1 MAERLK
7 RNEDIVHL
15 YLMTS
20 LYAGE
25 QNKVKMGIAKD
36 CEKRA
41 EDVGGK
47 LEMISLPQLRPLILE
62 IEKATHSI
70 ATLRGIEKAKVSK
83 RSGST
88 EWFCCSVEEAK
99 KIYAKAR
106 NLILTTGNL
115 EKAKQVNK
123 DLKAKIREQEKL
135 SSIQENEEKIMRK
148 ALTSQAK
155 RIEKLLDKEGEDK
168 PKQMDLDL

>member
-1 MAERLK
+1 MKERLK

-20 LYAGE
+20 RYAGE
-25 QNKVKMGIAKD
+25 QGKVKMGIAKD

-62 IEKATHSI
+62 IEKASHSL
-70 ATLRGIEKAKVSK
+70 AKLRGIESAKVSK

-88 EWFCCSVEEAK
+88 EWFCCSVEDAK
-99 KIYAKAR
+99 KIYSKAR
-106 NLILTTGNL
+106 NLILSSGNL
-115 EKAKQVNK
+115 AKAKEINK
-123 DLKAKIREQEKL
+123 ELKDKIRKNQKL
-135 SSIQENEEKIMRK
+135 NLLKENEELIMKRT
-148 ALTSQAK
+148 LRDTQEAK
-155 RIEKLLDKEGEDK
+155 QL
-168 PKQMDLDL
+168 QLDL

>member
-1 MAERLK
+1 MAIK

-15 YLMTS
+15 YLMSS

-25 QNKVKMGIAKD
+25 EGKVKMGIAKD
-36 CEKRA
+36 CDKRA

-70 ATLRGIEKAKVSK
+70 AILRGINKATVS
-83 RSGST
+83 RRAGST
-88 EWFCCSVEEAK
+88 EWFVCSIEEAK

-106 NLILTTGNL
+106 NLILSTGNL
-115 EKAKQVNK
+115 AKAKDVNK
-123 DLKAKIREQEKL
+123 DLKAKIRKEKKL
-135 SSIQENEEKIMRK
+135 SGIKENEELIMKK
-148 ALTSQAK
+148 ALTSRAK
-155 RIEKLLDKEGEDK
+155 DIEKMLDGEST
-168 PKQMDLDL
+168 PKQMEIDL

>member
-1 MAERLK
+1 MNK

-15 YLMTS
+15 YLMSS

-25 QNKVKMGIAKD
+25 GGKVKMGIAKD
-36 CEKRA
+36 CDKRA

-70 ATLRGIEKAKVSK
+70 AILRGINKATVSR

-88 EWFCCSVEEAK
+88 EWFVCSIEEAK

-106 NLILTTGNL
+106 NLILSTGNL
-115 EKAKQVNK
+115 AKAKDVNK
-123 DLKAKIREQEKL
+123 DLKAKIRKEKKL
-135 SSIQENEEKIMRK
+135 SGIKENEELIMKK
-148 ALTSQAK
+148 ALTSRAK
-155 RIEKLLDKEGEDK
+155 DIEKMLDGEST
-168 PKQMDLDL
+168 PKQMEIDL

>member
-1 MAERLK
+1 MNK

-25 QNKVKMGIAKD
+25 HNKVKMGIAKD
-36 CEKRA
+36 CDKRA
-41 EDVGGK
+41 EEVGGK

-70 ATLRGIEKAKVSK
+70 AILRGIKKAVVSR

-88 EWFCCSVEEAK
+88 EWFLCSVEEAK

-106 NLILTTGNL
+106 NLILSTGNL
-115 EKAKQVNK
+115 AKAKDVNK
-123 DLKAKIREQEKL
+123 DLKAKIRKEKKL
-135 SSIQENEEKIMRK
+135 SGIKENEELIMKK
-148 ALTSQAK
+148 ALTSRAK
-155 RIEKLLDKEGEDK
+155 LVKEILNGDKK
-168 PKQMDLDL
+168 PKQMEIDL

>member
-25 QNKVKMGIAKD
+25 TGKVKMGIAKD

-41 EDVGGK
+41 QDVGGK

-70 ATLRGIEKAKVSK
+70 ATLRGIEKARVSK

-88 EWFCCSVEEAK
+88 EWFVCSIEEAK

-106 NLILTTGNL
+106 NIILSSGNL
-115 EKAKQVNK
+115 ERAKDENK
-123 DLKAKIREQEKL
+123 KLKAKIRKNLKL
-135 SSIQENEEKIMRK
+135 NSLRENEELIMKRTLTGNANRIRKI
-148 ALTSQAK
+148 Q
-155 RIEKLLDKEGEDK
+155 IDEEIIPE
-168 PKQMDLDL
+168 QMEIDL

>member
-1 MAERLK
+1 MKTL

-20 LYAGE
+20 RYAGE
-25 QNKVKMGIAKD
+25 EGKVKMGIAKD
-36 CEKRA
+36 CDKRA

-70 ATLRGIEKAKVSK
+70 AILKGIEKAVVHR

-99 KIYAKAR
+99 KIYAKGR
-106 NLILTTGNL
+106 NLILSTGNL
-115 EKAKQVNK
+115 QKAKDVNK
-123 DLKAKIREQEKL
+123 DLKAKIRKEKKL
-135 SSIQENEEKIMRK
+135 SGIKENEELIMK
-148 ALTSQAK
+148 TALSNRAK
-155 RIEKLLDKEGEDK
+155 KIEKLLEGEDK
-168 PKQMDLDL
+168 PIQKELDL

>member
-1 MAERLK
+1 MKERLK

-25 QNKVKMGIAKD
+25 LNKVKMGIAKD

-62 IEKATHSI
+62 IEKASHSL
-70 ATLRGIEKAKVSK
+70 ATLRGIEKATVSK

-88 EWFCCSVEEAK
+88 EWFCCSVEDAK
-99 KIYAKAR
+99 KIYSKAR
-106 NLILTTGNL
+106 NLILSSGNL
-115 EKAKQVNK
+115 AKAKEINK
-123 DLKAKIREQEKL
+123 ELKDKIRKNQKL
-135 SSIQENEEKIMRK
+135 NLLKENEELIM
-148 ALTSQAK
+148 K
-155 RIEKLLDKEGEDK
+155 RTLRDTQDA
-168 PKQMDLDL
+168 KQMELDL

>member
-1 MAERLK
+1 MAIK

-15 YLMTS
+15 YLMSS

-25 QNKVKMGIAKD
+25 EGKVKMGIAKD
-36 CEKRA
+36 CDKRA

-70 ATLRGIEKAKVSK
+70 AILRGINKATVS
-83 RSGST
+83 RRAGST
-88 EWFCCSVEEAK
+88 EWFVCSIEEAK

-106 NLILTTGNL
+106 NLILSTGNL
-115 EKAKQVNK
+115 AKAKDVNK
-123 DLKAKIREQEKL
+123 DLKAKIRKEKKL
-135 SSIQENEEKIMRK
+135 SGIKENEELIMKK
-148 ALTSQAK
+148 ALTSRAK
-155 RIEKLLDKEGEDK
+155 DIEKMLDGESIPIQKE
-168 PKQMDLDL
+168 LDL

>member
-1 MAERLK
+1 MKLL

-25 QNKVKMGIAKD
+25 QGKVKMGIAKD

-41 EDVGGK
+41 QDVGGK

-62 IEKATHSI
+62 IEKATHSL
-70 ATLRGIEKAKVSK
+70 ATLRGIASASVSK

-88 EWFCCSVEEAK
+88 EWFICSVDEAK
-99 KIYAKAR
+99 KVYSKAR
-106 NLILTTGNL
+106 NLILSSGNL
-115 EKAKQVNK
+115 AKAKEINK
-123 DLKAKIREQEKL
+123 ELKAKIRNKEKFNL
-135 SSIQENEEKIMRK
+135 LRENEELIM
-148 ALTSQAK
+148 K
-155 RIEKLLDKEGEDK
+155 RTLGDTQEA
-168 PKQMDLDL
+168 KQMKLDL

>member
-25 QNKVKMGIAKD
+25 EGKVKMGIAKD
-36 CEKRA
+36 CDKRA
-41 EDVGGK
+41 EDVGGR

-70 ATLRGIEKAKVSK
+70 AILRGIKKAVVSR

-88 EWFCCSVEEAK
+88 EWFLCSIEEAK

-106 NLILTTGNL
+106 NLILSTGNL
-115 EKAKQVNK
+115 SKAKDVNK
-123 DLKAKIREQEKL
+123 DLKAKIRKEKKL
-135 SSIQENEEKIMRK
+135 SGIKENEELIMK
-148 ALTSQAK
+148 TALSNRAK
-155 RIEKLLDKEGEDK
+155 KIEKLLEGENK
-168 PKQMDLDL
+168 PIQKELDL

>member
-1 MAERLK
+1 MKERLK

-62 IEKATHSI
+62 IEKASHSL
-70 ATLRGIEKAKVSK
+70 ATLRGIESAKVSK

-88 EWFCCSVEEAK
+88 EWFCCSVEDAK
-99 KIYAKAR
+99 KIYSKAR
-106 NLILTTGNL
+106 NLILSSGNL
-115 EKAKQVNK
+115 AKAKEINK
-123 DLKAKIREQEKL
+123 ELKDKIRKNQKL
-135 SSIQENEEKIMRK
+135 NLLKENEELIM
-148 ALTSQAK
+148 K
-155 RIEKLLDKEGEDK
+155 RTLRDTQDA
-168 PKQMDLDL
+168 KQMELDL

>member
-106 NLILTTGNL
+106 NINLSSGNL
-115 EKAKQVNK
+115 ETAKNENK
-123 DLKAKIREQEKL
+123 KLKAKIRQKEKSNL
-135 SSIQENEEKIMRK
+135 LRENEEMIMKRT
-148 ALTSQAK
+148 LGDTQEAK
-155 RIEKLLDKEGEDK
+155 
-168 PKQMDLDL
+168 KQMELDL

>member
-70 ATLRGIEKAKVSK
+70 ATLLGIEKAKVSK

-106 NLILTTGNL
+106 NIILSSGNL
-115 EKAKQVNK
+115 ETAKNENK
-123 DLKAKIREQEKL
+123 KLKAKIRQKEKSNL
-135 SSIQENEEKIMRK
+135 LRENEEMIMKRT
-148 ALTSQAK
+148 LGDTQEAK
-155 RIEKLLDKEGEDK
+155 
-168 PKQMDLDL
+168 KQMELDL

>member
-1 MAERLK
+1 MTRPK

-15 YLMTS
+15 YLMSS

-25 QNKVKMGIAKD
+25 GGFVKMGIAKD
-36 CEKRA
+36 CDKRA

-47 LEMISLPQLRPLILE
+47 LEMISIPQLRPLTLE

-70 ATLRGIEKAKVSK
+70 AKLRGIKKAVV
-83 RSGST
+83 RRRTGST
-88 EWFCCSVEEAK
+88 EWFVYYVDEAK

-106 NLILTTGNL
+106 HLIRNTGNL

-123 DLKAKIREQEKL
+123 DLKAKIRKQEKL
-135 SSIQENEEKIMRK
+135 SSIQENEEKIMKK
-148 ALTSQAK
+148 ALTSRAK
-155 RIEKLLDKEGEDK
+155 KIEKLLDEGNT

>member
-1 MAERLK
+1 MKERLK

-25 QNKVKMGIAKD
+25 LNKVKMGIAKD

-88 EWFCCSVEEAK
+88 EWFCCSVEDAK
-99 KIYAKAR
+99 KIYSKAR
-106 NLILTTGNL
+106 NLILSSGNL
-115 EKAKQVNK
+115 AKAKEINK
-123 DLKAKIREQEKL
+123 ELKDKIRKNQKL
-135 SSIQENEEKIMRK
+135 NLLKENEELRRASVKTHDDLL
-148 ALTSQAK
+148 AFFYCLTV
-155 RIEKLLDKEGEDK
+155 LLH
-168 PKQMDLDL
+168 

>member
-25 QNKVKMGIAKD
+25 TGKVKMGIAKD

-106 NLILTTGNL
+106 NIILSSGNL
-115 EKAKQVNK
+115 GTAKNENK
-123 DLKAKIREQEKL
+123 KLKAKIRSQEKSNL
-135 SSIQENEEKIMRK
+135 LRENEEMIMKRT
-148 ALTSQAK
+148 LGDTQEAK
-155 RIEKLLDKEGEDK
+155 
-168 PKQMDLDL
+168 KQMELDL

>member
-1 MAERLK
+1 MKERLK

-25 QNKVKMGIAKD
+25 LNKVKMGIAKD

-62 IEKATHSI
+62 IEKASHSL

-88 EWFCCSVEEAK
+88 EWFCCSVEDAK
-99 KIYAKAR
+99 KIYSKAR
-106 NLILTTGNL
+106 NLILSSGNL
-115 EKAKQVNK
+115 AKAKEINK
-123 DLKAKIREQEKL
+123 ELKDKIRKNQKL
-135 SSIQENEEKIMRK
+135 NLLKENEELIM
-148 ALTSQAK
+148 K
-155 RIEKLLDKEGEDK
+155 RTLRDTQDA
-168 PKQMDLDL
+168 KQMELDL

>member
-1 MAERLK
+1 MNK

-15 YLMTS
+15 YLMSS

-25 QNKVKMGIAKD
+25 EGKVKMGIAKD
-36 CEKRA
+36 CDKRA

-70 ATLRGIEKAKVSK
+70 AILRGINKATVS
-83 RSGST
+83 RRAGST
-88 EWFCCSVEEAK
+88 EWFVCSIEEAK

-106 NLILTTGNL
+106 NLILSTGNL
-115 EKAKQVNK
+115 AKAKDVNK
-123 DLKAKIREQEKL
+123 DLKAKIRKEKKL
-135 SSIQENEEKIMRK
+135 SGIKENEELIMKK
-148 ALTSQAK
+148 ALTSRA
-155 RIEKLLDKEGEDK
+155 ELVKEILTGETK
-168 PKQMDLDL
+168 PIQKELDL

>member
-1 MAERLK
+1 
-7 RNEDIVHL
+7 
-15 YLMTS
+15 MTS

-25 QNKVKMGIAKD
+25 LNKVKMGIAKD

-62 IEKATHSI
+62 IEKASHSL

-88 EWFCCSVEEAK
+88 EWFCCSVEDAK
-99 KIYAKAR
+99 KIYSKAR
-106 NLILTTGNL
+106 NLILSSGNL
-115 EKAKQVNK
+115 AKAKEINK
-123 DLKAKIREQEKL
+123 ELKDKIRKNQKL
-135 SSIQENEEKIMRK
+135 NLLKENEELIM
-148 ALTSQAK
+148 K
-155 RIEKLLDKEGEDK
+155 RTLRDTQDA
-168 PKQMDLDL
+168 KQMELDL

>member
-1 MAERLK
+1 MKERLK

-25 QNKVKMGIAKD
+25 LNKVKMGSAKD

-62 IEKATHSI
+62 IEKASHSL

-88 EWFCCSVEEAK
+88 EWFCCSVEDAK
-99 KIYAKAR
+99 KIYSKAR
-106 NLILTTGNL
+106 NLILSSGNL
-115 EKAKQVNK
+115 AKAKEINK
-123 DLKAKIREQEKL
+123 ELKDKIRKNQKL
-135 SSIQENEEKIMRK
+135 NLLKENEELIM
-148 ALTSQAK
+148 K
-155 RIEKLLDKEGEDK
+155 RTLRDTQDA
-168 PKQMDLDL
+168 KQMELDL

>member
-25 QNKVKMGIAKD
+25 QNKGKMGIAKD

-106 NLILTTGNL
+106 NIILSSGNL
-115 EKAKQVNK
+115 ETAKNENK
-123 DLKAKIREQEKL
+123 KLKAKIRQKEKSNL
-135 SSIQENEEKIMRK
+135 LRENEEMIMKRT
-148 ALTSQAK
+148 LGDTQEAK
-155 RIEKLLDKEGEDK
+155 
-168 PKQMDLDL
+168 KQMELDL

>member
-36 CEKRA
+36 CEKGA

-106 NLILTTGNL
+106 NIILSSGNL
-115 EKAKQVNK
+115 ETAKNENK
-123 DLKAKIREQEKL
+123 KLKAKIRQKEKSNL
-135 SSIQENEEKIMRK
+135 LRENEEMIMKRT
-148 ALTSQAK
+148 LGDTQEAK
-155 RIEKLLDKEGEDK
+155 
-168 PKQMDLDL
+168 KQMELDL

>member
-1 MAERLK
+1 MKERLK

-62 IEKATHSI
+62 IEKASHSL
-70 ATLRGIEKAKVSK
+70 AKLRGIESAKVSK

-88 EWFCCSVEEAK
+88 EWFCCSVEDAK
-99 KIYAKAR
+99 KIYSKAR
-106 NLILTTGNL
+106 NLILSSGNL
-115 EKAKQVNK
+115 AKAKEINK
-123 DLKAKIREQEKL
+123 ELKDKIRKNQKL
-135 SSIQENEEKIMRK
+135 NLLKENEELIM
-148 ALTSQAK
+148 K
-155 RIEKLLDKEGEDK
+155 RTLRDTQEV
-168 PKQMDLDL
+168 KQMELDL

>member
-1 MAERLK
+1 MTRPK

-15 YLMTS
+15 YLMSS

-25 QNKVKMGIAKD
+25 GGFVKMGIAKD
-36 CEKRA
+36 CDKRA

-47 LEMISLPQLRPLILE
+47 LEMISIPQLRPLTLE
-62 IEKATHSI
+62 IEKATHSL
-70 ATLRGIEKAKVSK
+70 AKLRVIEKGVVRR

-88 EWFCCSVEEAK
+88 EWFVSSVDEAK

-123 DLKAKIREQEKL
+123 DLKAKIRKQEKL

>member
-1 MAERLK
+1 MAIK

-25 QNKVKMGIAKD
+25 QGKVKMGIAKD

-41 EDVGGK
+41 QDVGGK

-62 IEKATHSI
+62 IEKATHSL
-70 ATLRGIEKAKVSK
+70 ATLRGIASASVSK

-88 EWFCCSVEEAK
+88 EWFICSVDEAK
-99 KIYAKAR
+99 KVYSKAR
-106 NLILTTGNL
+106 NLILSSGNL
-115 EKAKQVNK
+115 AKAKEINK
-123 DLKAKIREQEKL
+123 ELKAKIRNKEKFNL
-135 SSIQENEEKIMRK
+135 LRENEELIM
-148 ALTSQAK
+148 K
-155 RIEKLLDKEGEDK
+155 RTLGDTQEA
-168 PKQMDLDL
+168 KQMKLDL

>member
-1 MAERLK
+1 MKERLK

-62 IEKATHSI
+62 IEKASHSL

-88 EWFCCSVEEAK
+88 EWFCCSVEDAK
-99 KIYAKAR
+99 KIYSKAR
-106 NLILTTGNL
+106 NLILSSGNL
-115 EKAKQVNK
+115 AKAKEINK
-123 DLKAKIREQEKL
+123 ELKDKIRKNQKL
-135 SSIQENEEKIMRK
+135 NLLKENEELIM
-148 ALTSQAK
+148 K
-155 RIEKLLDKEGEDK
+155 RTLRDTQEA
-168 PKQMDLDL
+168 KQMELDL

>member
-106 NLILTTGNL
+106 NIILSSGNL
-115 EKAKQVNK
+115 ETAKNENK
-123 DLKAKIREQEKL
+123 KLKAKIRQKEKSNL
-135 SSIQENEEKIMRK
+135 LRENEEMIM
-148 ALTSQAK
+148 K
-155 RIEKLLDKEGEDK
+155 RTLGDTQEEK
-168 PKQMDLDL
+168 KQMELDL

>member
-106 NLILTTGNL
+106 NIILSSGNL
-115 EKAKQVNK
+115 ETAKNENK
-123 DLKAKIREQEKL
+123 KLKAKIRQKEKSNL
-135 SSIQENEEKIMRK
+135 LRENEEMIMKRT
-148 ALTSQAK
+148 LGDTQEAK
-155 RIEKLLDKEGEDK
+155 
-168 PKQMDLDL
+168 KQMELD

>member
-1 MAERLK
+1 MKERLK

-20 LYAGE
+20 RYAGE
-25 QNKVKMGIAKD
+25 QGKVKMGIAKD

-62 IEKATHSI
+62 IEKASHSL
-70 ATLRGIEKAKVSK
+70 AKLRGIESAKVSK

-88 EWFCCSVEEAK
+88 EWFCCSVEDAK
-99 KIYAKAR
+99 KIYSKAR
-106 NLILTTGNL
+106 NLILSSGNL
-115 EKAKQVNK
+115 AKAKEINK
-123 DLKAKIREQEKL
+123 ELKDKIRKNQKL
-135 SSIQENEEKIMRK
+135 NLLKENEELIM
-148 ALTSQAK
+148 K
-155 RIEKLLDKEGEDK
+155 RTLRDTQEA
-168 PKQMDLDL
+168 KQMELDL

>member
-1 MAERLK
+1 MTRPK

-15 YLMTS
+15 YLMSS

-25 QNKVKMGIAKD
+25 GGFVKMGIAKD
-36 CEKRA
+36 CDKRA

-47 LEMISLPQLRPLILE
+47 LEMISIPQLRPLTLE

-70 ATLRGIEKAKVSK
+70 AKLRGIEKAVVRR

-106 NLILTTGNL
+106 NIILSSGNL
-115 EKAKQVNK
+115 ETAKNENK
-123 DLKAKIREQEKL
+123 KLKAKIRQKEKSNL
-135 SSIQENEEKIMRK
+135 LRENEEMIMKRT
-148 ALTSQAK
+148 LGDTQEAK
-155 RIEKLLDKEGEDK
+155 
-168 PKQMDLDL
+168 KQMELDL

>member
-41 EDVGGK
+41 ENVGGK

-106 NLILTTGNL
+106 NIILSSGNL
-115 EKAKQVNK
+115 ETAKNENK
-123 DLKAKIREQEKL
+123 KLKAKIRQKEKSNL
-135 SSIQENEEKIMRK
+135 LRENEEMIMKRT
-148 ALTSQAK
+148 LGDTQEAK
-155 RIEKLLDKEGEDK
+155 
-168 PKQMDLDL
+168 KQMELDL

>member
-106 NLILTTGNL
+106 NIILSSGNL
-115 EKAKQVNK
+115 ETAKNENK
-123 DLKAKIREQEKL
+123 KLKAKIRSQEKSNL
-135 SSIQENEEKIMRK
+135 LRENEEMIMKRT
-148 ALTSQAK
+148 LGDTQEAK
-155 RIEKLLDKEGEDK
+155 
-168 PKQMDLDL
+168 KQMELDL